1 MSKLLVVS
9 VGAAAYV
16 LGARAGR
23 ERYDQISALAR
34 SLWRDPRVQKK
45 ASQAA
50 DVVRDQA
57 PKAGEHLADAARQA
71 AAMVTSKGKDEGG
84 QVAGSAGVQP

>member
-1 MSKLLVVS
+1 MSKLVVVT

-50 DVVRDQA
+50 DVIRDQA
-57 PKAGEHLADAARQA
+57 PKAGEHLADAARAA
-71 AAMVTSKGKDEGG
+71 AAMVTSIGQDERG
-84 QVAGSAGVQP
+84 QGDGSAGVQS

>member
-1 MSKLLVVS
+1 MSKLVVVT

-50 DVVRDQA
+50 DVVKDQA

-71 AAMVTSKGKDEGG
+71 AAMVTSKGNDEGARG
-84 QVAGSAGVQP
+84 AGSAGAQP

>member
-1 MSKLLVVS
+1 MSKLLVVA

-23 ERYDQISALAR
+23 ERYDQIKALAR
-34 SLWRDPRVQKK
+34 SLWRDPRVQKT

-57 PKAGEHLADAARQA
+57 PKVGENLADAARA
-71 AAMVTSKGKDEGG
+71 AAATVTAKGKDEGAPG
-84 QVAGSAGVQP
+84 AASAGVQP

>member
-1 MSKLLVVS
+1 MSKLLVVA

-23 ERYDQISALAR
+23 ERYDQISAGAR

-45 ASQAA
+45 AAQAA
-50 DVVRDQA
+50 VVVRDQA
-57 PKAGEHLADAARQA
+57 PKAGEH
-71 AAMVTSKGKDEGG
+71 
-84 QVAGSAGVQP
+84 